1 MIGWNN
7 INIFHCNYKIG
18 LPIQIIYGKKMLL
31 MPLPTFSKIKEDETE
46 VAALQSISLVC
57 MMDHS

>member
-1 MIGWNN
+1 
-7 INIFHCNYKIG
+7 
-18 LPIQIIYGKKMLL
+18 MLL
-31 MPLPTFSKIKEDETE
+31 MLLPTFSKIKEDETE